1 MGKNDNRGISRRTSL
16 NLLGDC
22 IIYKG
27 EYSSFCYLSRLSI
40 LKGLKEM
47 ARSAVLLENSHANVG
62 PDYRV
67 QGYWFGGRREPPTLT
82 LYVDIT
88 I

>member
-1 MGKNDNRGISRRTSL
+1 
-16 NLLGDC
+16 
-22 IIYKG
+22 
-27 EYSSFCYLSRLSI
+27 
-40 LKGLKEM
+40 M